1 MRRRKKNSPE
11 TTDSEAALSK
21 TTPDSSEAASLPDA
35 NPAEQ
40 QGVTPQTAK
49 PKRRRRRSVTE
60 AGEQPEER
68 SETATEKEVGEPDE
82 TPASQALAEEKA
94 PAKKRRASSRRKET
108 PVEPQQLDFWTEPK
122 PPFHGE
128 ELDLFWRGKRS
139 WPEKPGW
146 GKKPPWQLKPLP
158 GTKPLWDY
166 PPRVDEETFW
176 RPDRGEEPH
185 DRLRPTR
192 PEPSKPSD
200 SPPAWSEEEPGEK
213 VRGEGIEQDAGG
225 EPPLDLEPHAPVEPE
240 DEQEEAEEAAALTGV
255 EAEEPSPVEEETGEE
270 TFPDEGE
277 EEPEGAWISLSPQ
290 ADEEHRSPEERE
302 RWRRICEAAQRLGI
316 QRLYPEQE
324 RAIAAAMEGRDV
336 LVVLPTGFGKS
347 ACYQI
352 PSMILPQPVVLVSPL
367 LALLKDQQEK
377 LLTRNIPVE
386 RIDGTV
392 RGKARQE
399 ALERI
404 ARGGSLLVMTTPETL
419 GAEELGEALRRS
431 GISLAAVDE
440 AHCISEWGHDFRPAY
455 MRLGERL
462 HELGS
467 PPVLALTA
475 TATQAVRDDIIRY
488 LGMREPA
495 IVASSPHRAN
505 LAFEVVQAT
514 GNERVRALTR
524 FIKRLRRPGIVYC
537 ATTKAVDQLYGALRL
552 MHLPVHRYHG
562 KMPAKERNREQ
573 ELFMKRGRRTIMVAT
588 SAFGLGIDKPDIRY
602 IIHFQA
608 PASLEQ
614 YVQEAGRAGR
624 DGRRAHCILLFDPKD
639 RETHEVL
646 QQGSRIRPDQLYRI
660 STVLAAYAAEGREP
674 NMEALTLAA
683 QLNERQAKALLVVLE
698 EAELVK
704 LEEDRVRI
712 TVPAQ
717 EFEEQARA
725 LATRFVTLRTQDA
738 RRLDRI
744 AEYALSRECRA
755 VFLRRYFGEEDG
767 TPCGLCDNCR
777 GAGERPA
784 TFYQPIAR
792 PEPPRKKRRKR
803 KKRKGGQ
810 GKAQVIIVRQPGP
823 RAPLAGENGEALP
836 DAPLTE
842 LGGEPEP
849 LPPPSDENS

>member
-1 MRRRKKNSPE
+1 MPRRKKKAIEAEGLGSEVPASAEAPAEIQQVGEVPKPVRKRSRKSARKATEPESVETRGSTSVEVGSTDLLIPPDVEATPSDAAVHRSQAGAEADPESTPSDAPLLAESKPASSRAADPAEERAVPAMTVGTASAQARGVFPREDRQAGTAEGAAAPGGPKPMAGCAETALPESPE
-11 TTDSEAALSK
+11 SKQESRAEATKPEETEETEETEEGGEFAGVGQAGPAEAEPRVLEDPLWARVSEAA
-21 TTPDSSEAASLPDA
+21 
-35 NPAEQ
+35 
-40 QGVTPQTAK
+40 G
-49 PKRRRRRSVTE
+49 
-60 AGEQPEER
+60 
-68 SETATEKEVGEPDE
+68 
-82 TPASQALAEEKA
+82 
-94 PAKKRRASSRRKET
+94 
-108 PVEPQQLDFWTEPK
+108 
-122 PPFHGE
+122 
-128 ELDLFWRGKRS
+128 
-139 WPEKPGW
+139 
-146 GKKPPWQLKPLP
+146 
-158 GTKPLWDY
+158 
-166 PPRVDEETFW
+166 
-176 RPDRGEEPH
+176 
-185 DRLRPTR
+185 
-192 PEPSKPSD
+192 
-200 SPPAWSEEEPGEK
+200 
-213 VRGEGIEQDAGG
+213 
-225 EPPLDLEPHAPVEPE
+225 
-240 DEQEEAEEAAALTGV
+240 
-255 EAEEPSPVEEETGEE
+255 
-270 TFPDEGE
+270 
-277 EEPEGAWISLSPQ
+277 
-290 ADEEHRSPEERE
+290 
-302 RWRRICEAAQRLGI
+302 RLGI
-316 QRLYPEQE
+316 QQLYPEQE
-324 RAIAAAMEGRDV
+324 RAIAAALQGRDV

-347 ACYQI
+347 VCYQI

-392 RGKARQE
+392 RGKVRQE

-404 ARGGSLLVMTTPETL
+404 ARGGPLLVMTTPETL
-419 GAEELGEALRRS
+419 GSEELGVALHQS

-455 MRLGERL
+455 MRVGERL
-462 HELGS
+462 RQLGS

-488 LGMREPA
+488 LGMRDPA
-495 IVASSPHRAN
+495 IVAASPHRAN
-505 LAFEVVQAT
+505 LAFEVVHAT

-537 ATTKAVDQLYGALRL
+537 STTKTVDQLYGALRL
-552 MHLPVHRYHG
+552 MRLPVHRYHG
-562 KMPAKERNREQ
+562 KMPGKDRNREQ

-602 IIHFQA
+602 IVHFQA

-660 STVLAAYAAEGREP
+660 SSVLAAYAAEGREP
-674 NMEALTLAA
+674 DMEALTLAA

-698 EAELVK
+698 EAELLK
-704 LEEDRVRI
+704 LDEERI
-712 TVPAQ
+712 QIVVPPD

-744 AEYALSRECRA
+744 AEYAGSRECRA

-777 GAGERPA
+777 GAVERPA

-792 PEPPRKKRRKR
+792 PERPKRKRRKR
-803 KKRKGGQ
+803 KKRRGQ
-810 GKAQVIIVRQPGP
+810 GKAQVFVVRQAG
-823 RAPLAGENGEALP
+823 APLAPNGEPVVSGGETPPPEPLL
-836 DAPLTE
+836 DLAP
-842 LGGEPEP
+842 EPEP
-849 LPPPSDENS
+849 QPLPLPADEN

>member
-1 MRRRKKNSPE
+1 MPRRKKSAIEAEELTAEVPVSAVAPGEAPE
-11 TTDSEAALSK
+11 ASE
-21 TTPDSSEAASLPDA
+21 PP
-35 NPAEQ
+35 
-40 QGVTPQTAK
+40 K
-49 PKRRRRRSVTE
+49 PKRKRTRKASGKAAHPGSAPSGQEPLTASVSTEIASEAESQGACATLALPE
-60 AGEQPEER
+60 AGAEASSSSNEP
-68 SETATEKEVGEPDE
+68 GEPVPSLDE
-82 TPASQALAEEKA
+82 PPAPPPALPQREAPIAELSHPAGEPELAAAFEQTRGEEELVEAPSPVVAEAAVTVPAPAPQPTAEAEEKQ
-94 PAKKRRASSRRKET
+94 KSET
-108 PVEPQQLDFWTEPK
+108 QAEPER
-122 PPFHGE
+122 E
-128 ELDLFWRGKRS
+128 EF
-139 WPEKPGW
+139 PQP
-146 GKKPPWQLKPLP
+146 
-158 GTKPLWDY
+158 
-166 PPRVDEETFW
+166 
-176 RPDRGEEPH
+176 
-185 DRLRPTR
+185 
-192 PEPSKPSD
+192 
-200 SPPAWSEEEPGEK
+200 SEEGPAPKEHGVVEDPIWAR
-213 VRGEGIEQDAGG
+213 VR
-225 EPPLDLEPHAPVEPE
+225 
-240 DEQEEAEEAAALTGV
+240 
-255 EAEEPSPVEEETGEE
+255 
-270 TFPDEGE
+270 
-277 EEPEGAWISLSPQ
+277 
-290 ADEEHRSPEERE
+290 
-302 RWRRICEAAQRLGI
+302 EAAQRLGI
-316 QRLYPEQE
+316 QQLYPEQE
-324 RAIAAAMEGRDV
+324 RAIAAALQGRDV

-352 PSMILPQPVVLVSPL
+352 PSMILPEPVVLVSPL

-377 LLTRNIPVE
+377 LLTRKIPVE

-419 GAEELGEALRRS
+419 GAEELGAALRQS

-455 MRLGERL
+455 MRVGERL
-462 HELGS
+462 RQLGS

-488 LGMREPA
+488 LGMRDPA

-505 LAFEVVQAT
+505 LAFEVVHAT

-537 ATTKAVDQLYGALRL
+537 STTKTVDQLYGALRL

-562 KMPAKERNREQ
+562 KMPAKDRNREQ
-573 ELFMKRGRRTIMVAT
+573 EMFMKKGRRTIMVAT

-674 NMEALTLAA
+674 DMEALTLAA

-704 LEEDRVRI
+704 LDEHRI
-712 TVPAQ
+712 EIVVPAD

-744 AEYALSRECRA
+744 AEYACSHECRA

-777 GAGERPA
+777 GAGERPS

-792 PEPPRKKRRKR
+792 PEPPKRKRRKR
-803 KKRKGGQ
+803 KKRRGQ
-810 GKAQVIIVRQPGP
+810 AKAQVLVVRQEG
-823 RAPLAGENGEALP
+823 APSGSNGEVTPAKGETVP
-836 DAPLTE
+836 SEPLLDLTA
-842 LGGEPEP
+842 EPEP
-849 LPPPSDENS
+849 LPLPADEN